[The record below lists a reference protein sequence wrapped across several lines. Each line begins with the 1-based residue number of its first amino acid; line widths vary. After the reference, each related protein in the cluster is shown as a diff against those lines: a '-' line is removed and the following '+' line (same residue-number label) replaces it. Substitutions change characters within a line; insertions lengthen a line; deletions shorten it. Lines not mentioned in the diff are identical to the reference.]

1 MAIAQNPRKGMS
13 DPHGDRI
20 KRQNQPIYVLQT
32 GLKNAGFCTVH
43 ETGFFDGSTDSALRS
58 FQSQHGM
65 MRHGIAT
72 PATLRE
78 LHIGTGQPLPRN
90 WDGDDLI
97 QSPLPGVTV
106 PPYRQVH
113 QPPSYPPSTMH
124 ISAKGRNFI
133 FYHEARDGSTTGH
146 LHWPGG
152 HSGVSIG
159 PGYDMWQK
167 SKEQIR
173 KDLINVDVSP
183 AKAEQ
188 AAAAAHLG
196 GDGALKAKEFAEKN
210 AGLITLS
217 VEQQYRLM
225 DAYLPVQENL
235 VQSCVH
241 A

>member
-1 MAIAQNPRKGMS
+1 
-13 DPHGDRI
+13 
-20 KRQNQPIYVLQT
+20 
-32 GLKNAGFCTVH
+32 
-43 ETGFFDGSTDSALRS
+43 
-58 FQSQHGM
+58 
-65 MRHGIAT
+65 
-72 PATLRE
+72 
-78 LHIGTGQPLPRN
+78 
-90 WDGDDLI
+90 
-97 QSPLPGVTV
+97 
-106 PPYRQVH
+106 
-113 QPPSYPPSTMH
+113 
-124 ISAKGRNFI
+124 
-133 FYHEARDGSTTGH
+133 
-146 LHWPGG
+146 
-152 HSGVSIG
+152 
-159 PGYDMWQK
+159 MWQK